1 VRDAQRLRQL
11 GWPVFAERVCIQGT
25 VEDPAGDGALG
36 KPVMLGETEIAPGD
50 LIVAD
55 ADGVVAVPAARVD
68 EVTDRSVLR
77 DRAELEVVARL
88 RDGQTT
94 LAIYGMG

>member
-1 VRDAQRLRQL
+1 
-11 GWPVFAERVCIQGT
+11 
-25 VEDPAGDGALG
+25 
-36 KPVMLGETEIAPGD
+36 MLGETEIAPGD